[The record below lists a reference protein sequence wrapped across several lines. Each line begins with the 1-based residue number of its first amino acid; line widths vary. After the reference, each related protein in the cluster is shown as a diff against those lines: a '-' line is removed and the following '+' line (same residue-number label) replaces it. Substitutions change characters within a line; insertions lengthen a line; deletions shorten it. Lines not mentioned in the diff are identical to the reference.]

1 MRFIGRRCHTALL
14 FGGNDHW
21 APEFHIDDL
30 KDLLQKG
37 SVSNV
42 TILHAP
48 QLQHD
53 FVCQP
58 DTSVPIVV
66 DFCVEQ
72 ILRHASGGSLIFTE
86 VVRSKL

>member
-1 MRFIGRRCHTALL
+1 MRFIDQRCHTALL

-37 SVSNV
+37 SVSNLS
-42 TILHAP
+42 IRHAP

-72 ILRHASGGSLIFTE
+72 ILHHVSGERLTFTE
-86 VVRSKL
+86 NVRSKL